1 MVKKPCPDLRQ
12 NNFSVFFKQVFTLN
26 GFFLIQP
33 DLEDFCQMTNSSYI
47 AGFSFYVPDSVLT
60 NKDLEKLVDTNDE
73 WIISRTGIRQRHI
86 VSNQACS
93 DLAFEASLKALER
106 SRLKPGDVTHIITA
120 TFTPDAY
127 IPNAA
132 CIIME
137 KLGIRGIPAM
147 DVNAACTG
155 FIYGIELARGLCLL
169 SPRAKVL
176 LVASEVVTSRIN
188 LQDRSTSVLFGD
200 GAGACIVSHEP
211 FDGNVPVGYI
221 QDVLLKADGSLGG
234 LLTVKGGGS
243 AHPMV
248 PGQAAGEDFFVQMEG
263 REVFKHA
270 VRSMRDVSRD
280 ILKKNNLTGDDID
293 LFIPHQANIRI
304 IEALAKIMNIKD
316 EKLFINVQDYGNT
329 SAASVPIA
337 LAEAWEK
344 GMISPGYLVLLVAF
358 GGGFTWGATLI
369 QF

>member
-1 MVKKPCPDLRQ
+1 MNK
-12 NNFSVFFKQVFTLN
+12 NN
-26 GFFLIQP
+26 
-33 DLEDFCQMTNSSYI
+33 YI
-47 AGFSFYVPDSVLT
+47 AGFSFFVPESVLT
-60 NKDLEKLVDTNDE
+60 NKDLEKLVDTNNE
-73 WIISRTGIRQRHI
+73 WIVSRTGIRQRHI
-86 VSNQACS
+86 VSSQACS
-93 DLAFEASLKALER
+93 DLACQASLKALEKSGLR
-106 SRLKPGDVTHIITA
+106 PADITHILTA

-127 IPNAA
+127 VPNAA

-169 SPRAKVL
+169 SPGAKVL

-188 LQDRSTSVLFGD
+188 FKDRLTAVLFGD
-200 GAGACIVSHEP
+200 GAGACLISSEP
-211 FDGNVPVGYI
+211 FGDNVSAGYI
-221 QDVLLKADGSLGG
+221 QDVVLKADGSLGP

-243 AHPMV
+243 AHSMV
-248 PGQAAGEDFFVQMEG
+248 LGQMVEDDFFVQMEG

-270 VRSMRDVSRD
+270 VRSMRDVSLD
-280 ILKKNNLTGDDID
+280 ILERNNLTADDIN

-304 IEALAKIMNIKD
+304 IEALARIMNIKD
-316 EKLFINVQDYGNT
+316 DKIFINVQEYGNT

-344 GMISPGYLVLLVAF
+344 GRIRPGYLVLMVAF

-369 QF
+369 RF

>member
-1 MVKKPCPDLRQ
+1 
-12 NNFSVFFKQVFTLN
+12 
-26 GFFLIQP
+26 
-33 DLEDFCQMTNSSYI
+33 MTISSYI
-47 AGFSFYVPDSVLT
+47 SGFSFYVPDSVLT
-60 NKDLEKLVDTNDE
+60 NRDLEELVDTNDE

-86 VSNQACS
+86 ANSQACS
-93 DLAFEASLKALER
+93 DLAFEASRKALER
-106 SRLKPGDVTHIITA
+106 SCLKPGDITHIIAA

-127 IPNAA
+127 VPNAA
-132 CIIME
+132 CLIME

-155 FIYGIELARGLCLL
+155 FVYGIELARGLCLL
-169 SPRAKVL
+169 HPRARVL

-188 LQDRSTSVLFGD
+188 MKDRSTSVLFGD
-200 GAGACIVSHEP
+200 GAGACVVSRET
-211 FDGNVPVGYI
+211 FDAKAPRGYI
-221 QDVLLKADGSLGG
+221 RDVLLKADGSLGS

-243 AHPMV
+243 AHPLA

-270 VRSMRDVSRD
+270 VRSMRDVSLD
-280 ILKKNNLTGDDID
+280 ILERNDLQADDID

-304 IEALAKIMNIKD
+304 IEALARMMNIRD

-337 LAEAWEK
+337 LADAWEK
-344 GMISPGYLVLLVAF
+344 GRISPGHLVLLVAF
-358 GGGFTWGATLI
+358 GGGFTWGATLV

>member
-1 MVKKPCPDLRQ
+1 MP
-12 NNFSVFFKQVFTLN
+12 
-26 GFFLIQP
+26 
-33 DLEDFCQMTNSSYI
+33 E
-47 AGFSFYVPDSVLT
+47 SVLT

-86 VSNQACS
+86 VSHQACS
-93 DLAFEASLKALER
+93 DLAYEASLKALER
-106 SRLKPGDVTHIITA
+106 TCLKPEDITHIITA
-120 TFTPDAY
+120 TFTPDTY
-127 IPNAA
+127 VPNAA

-155 FIYGIELARGLCLL
+155 FIYGIELARGLCYV
-169 SPRAKVL
+169 SPGAKVL

-188 LQDRSTSVLFGD
+188 MKDRSTSVIFAD
-200 GAGACIVSHEP
+200 GAGACIISNQT
-211 FDGNVPVGYI
+211 FDDDVPSGCV
-221 QDVLLKADGSLGG
+221 QDVVLKADGSLGP

-243 AHPMV
+243 AHAMV
-248 PGQAAGEDFFVQMEG
+248 PGQVVGDDFFVQMEG

-270 VRSMRDVSRD
+270 VRSMRDVSLEIMNR
-280 ILKKNNLTGDDID
+280 NSLTADDID

-304 IEALAKIMNIKD
+304 IEAVAKIMNIKD
-316 EKLFINVQDYGNT
+316 EKIFVNVQDYGNT

-337 LAEAWEK
+337 LADAWEK
-344 GMISPGYLVLLVAF
+344 GRIKPGYLALLVAF

-369 QF
+369 RF